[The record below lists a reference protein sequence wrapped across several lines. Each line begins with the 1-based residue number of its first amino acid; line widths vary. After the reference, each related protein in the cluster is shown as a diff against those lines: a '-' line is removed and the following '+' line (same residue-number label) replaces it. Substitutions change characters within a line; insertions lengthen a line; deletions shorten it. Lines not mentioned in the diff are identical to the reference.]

1 VVTLVEHLRERLI
14 DAQLRED
21 EAEVA
26 EIRSQLDALVG
37 VAVRETR

>member
-1 VVTLVEHLRERLI
+1 MVTLLEHLRSRLI

-26 EIRSQLDALVG
+26 DIRSQLDSLVG
-37 VAVRETR
+37 ASVRETR